1 MKHEFLY
8 RLCRR
13 CGLRWNVSRKEPG
26 EKRYVC
32 PLHGETKRAA
42 HDGRNIVDGKS
53 KTNTP
58 VVYRQRGGFV
68 KMGNGKLFPHEIP
81 LEITQ
86 EIAKAYIKNTLDEF
100 LSVLFQSREYTVY
113 EYITDHEED
122 VRDFVLGGGID
133 RDVV

>member
-1 MKHEFLY
+1 
-8 RLCRR
+8 
-13 CGLRWNVSRKEPG
+13 
-26 EKRYVC
+26 
-32 PLHGETKRAA
+32 
-42 HDGRNIVDGKS
+42 
-53 KTNTP
+53 
-58 VVYRQRGGFV
+58 
-68 KMGNGKLFPHEIP
+68 MGTMKLFPHEIP

-100 LSVLFQSREYTVY
+100 LSALFQSREYAVY